1 MARRTEA
8 LGAVPCLL
16 PLTIGHHGPVS
27 DVDPALDVPADILP
41 ASRDDPFVAGASEVV
56 GGPIGAHARSRA
68 RRRFWTP
75 LRIVLAVTVVVCA
88 LGWAQK
94 YPCRDGTWTNHQQ
107 YTWLC
112 YTDVTALYGAE
123 GLRQG
128 QIPYADHA
136 VEYPVV
142 IGGVMALASEA
153 VRPLAQ
159 NDRLER
165 FFDIT
170 AIVLAIG
177 ALVMAWTTFRLSGR
191 RRPFDAV
198 LVAAS
203 PVLVVNAFVNW
214 DLIAVAFTGAALY
227 AWARKRPALAGVLF
241 GLGVATKLYPVLI
254 VFALG
259 LLCLRAGKLRHW
271 LVTAGAGLA
280 TWLVVDV
287 PIWAAWPHAFA
298 RFWTFNRARGSSW
311 DSLWFAFAHV
321 TGFHYD
327 PAGATVPTQLN
338 VYEGLAI
345 VVLVGAV
352 AVAVL
357 GAPRRPRVAQV
368 AFLVLLAFLLANK
381 VWSPQYALWL
391 LPLAVL
397 ARPRWP
403 ALLAWQASAV
413 LLFFTLFYHF
423 VDLGHAGTGL
433 PAWVYL
439 ITVLIRDA
447 TLLVLAGQVLC
458 DIWHPE
464 HDPVRRVGVD
474 SADPAIS
481 DDPAGGVLAGAPDRW
496 TRGPFRVLDPRPRGR
511 RRTPYG
517 VETSR

>member
-1 MARRTEA
+1 
-8 LGAVPCLL
+8 
-16 PLTIGHHGPVS
+16 
-27 DVDPALDVPADILP
+27 
-41 ASRDDPFVAGASEVV
+41 
-56 GGPIGAHARSRA
+56 
-68 RRRFWTP
+68 
-75 LRIVLAVTVVVCA
+75 
-88 LGWAQK
+88 
-94 YPCRDGTWTNHQQ
+94 
-107 YTWLC
+107 
-112 YTDVTALYGAE
+112 
-123 GLRQG
+123 
-128 QIPYADHA
+128 
-136 VEYPVV
+136 
-142 IGGVMALASEA
+142 
-153 VRPLAQ
+153 
-159 NDRLER
+159 
-165 FFDIT
+165 
-170 AIVLAIG
+170 
-177 ALVMAWTTFRLSGR
+177 
-191 RRPFDAV
+191 
-198 LVAAS
+198 
-203 PVLVVNAFVNW
+203 
-214 DLIAVAFTGAALY
+214 
-227 AWARKRPALAGVLF
+227 
-241 GLGVATKLYPVLI
+241 VLI

-298 RFWTFNRARGSSW
+298 RFWTFNRARSANW
-311 DSLWFAFAHV
+311 ESLWFAFAHA

-327 PAGATVPTQLN
+327 PAGAAVPTQLN

-403 ALLAWQASAV
+403 ALLAWQAGAV
-413 LLFFTLFYHF
+413 LALFTLYYHF
-423 VDLGHAGTGL
+423 VGLAHAGTGL

-439 ITVLIRDA
+439 VTVLIRDA
-447 TLLVLAGQVLC
+447 TLLVLAGQVLR

-464 HDPVRRVGVD
+464 HDPVRRVG
-474 SADPAIS
+474 ADCAEPALS
-481 DDPAGGVLAGAPDRW
+481 DDPAGGVLAGAPDRR

-517 VETSR
+517 VEISR